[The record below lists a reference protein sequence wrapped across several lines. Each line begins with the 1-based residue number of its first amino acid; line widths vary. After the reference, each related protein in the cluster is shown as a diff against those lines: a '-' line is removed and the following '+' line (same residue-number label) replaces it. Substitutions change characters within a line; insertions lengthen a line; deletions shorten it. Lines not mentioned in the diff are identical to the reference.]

1 MQSRKPGAFVSR
13 CLVIEGELVWTQCAM
28 RDQEWIESCMTGPDQ
43 VNIGATRR
51 AVGAEAE
58 GGVEGRVDAD
68 IVLARML
75 MLVLMLARARFL
87 KRMLMLGDIVFTVCI
102 VRCNGGARR
111 HTRYHRWA
119 RPRF

>member
-1 MQSRKPGAFVSR
+1 MQSREPGAFVSR

-28 RDQEWIESCMTGPDQ
+28 RGRGWIESCMTGPDQ

-68 IVLARML
+68 VALARML
-75 MLVLMLARARFL
+75 MLMLE
-87 KRMLMLGDIVFTVCI
+87 RMLILGDILFTVSL
-102 VRCNGGARR
+102 VRCNSGARR
-111 HTRYHRWA
+111 QTSSNQVGGA
-119 RPRF
+119 SNFQV

>member
-28 RDQEWIESCMTGPDQ
+28 RDRGWIESCMTGPDQ
-43 VNIGATRR
+43 VNIGAPRR

-68 IVLARML
+68 VALARML
-75 MLVLMLARARFL
+75 MLMLE
-87 KRMLMLGDIVFTVCI
+87 RMLILGDILFTVCI
-102 VRCNGGARR
+102 VRCNGGARHQATNNR
-111 HTRYHRWA
+111 
-119 RPRF
+119 